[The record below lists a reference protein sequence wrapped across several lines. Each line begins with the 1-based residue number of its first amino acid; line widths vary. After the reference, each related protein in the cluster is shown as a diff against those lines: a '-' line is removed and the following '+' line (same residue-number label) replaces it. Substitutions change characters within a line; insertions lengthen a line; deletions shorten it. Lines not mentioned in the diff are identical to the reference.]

1 MKRGGGCW
9 LLFTTEKHRQN
20 PLSPPSGG
28 YGLLMT
34 FVKSKGGKRKSGLGG
49 GGGGGIILQEKP
61 KSSVDFIQCNSLSEC
76 FPELA
81 LSTHRLL
88 LLNTL
93 HLPILMRTRR
103 G

>member
-1 MKRGGGCW
+1 MKMRGGCW

-49 GGGGGIILQEKP
+49 VGVGELSFRRNPSLVWIL
-61 KSSVDFIQCNSLSEC
+61 SSAIHYPSASLNWRCPPTGFSC
-76 FPELA
+76 
-81 LSTHRLL
+81 
-88 LLNTL
+88 
-93 HLPILMRTRR
+93 
-103 G
+103 